1 MTRRHYIFIN
11 FTFLLRNQ
19 SLRENRMKS
28 MNAITERSNLINS
41 ENEDSNVWN
50 SSYGILSNRKLARS
64 VASLIC
70 QTHAI
75 ENKLKIFAEQK
86 SISAKEEESIKK
98 SCELYEQMLILIKE
112 WKNLHFS
119 NLSNT
124 LNPWSQQIFKSPN
137 KLII

>member
-41 ENEDSNVWN
+41 ENEDSNVW
-50 SSYGILSNRKLARS
+50 KLARS